1 MEPCSDLIARREKYI
16 GASREAPAALRAL
29 GWIEQIELTLTF
41 GQREAISASM
51 KSRTSRDFGRSV
63 GMIR

>member
-1 MEPCSDLIARREKYI
+1 MLRPDSAEREIHRRV
-16 GASREAPAALRAL
+16 AEAPAAPRAL
-29 GWIEQIELTLTF
+29 GWIYQIELTLTF